1 MSARIALPTW
11 LLTWCFVA
19 TGFAAAPN
27 DETLFREQVRP
38 FLDRHCAG
46 CHNDRDHKG
55 DVSFAALTTTTIVDA
70 DQAELWQKISNAVS
84 LGDMPPPERP
94 RPGEEELSQLV
105 DWIGRSL
112 RLARQRLAGTGD
124 RTVLRRLNRYEYEN
138 TLRDLFRLGRL
149 DVVDLIPE
157 DVKRSAYDNNGAALE
172 IGGAHLDGYL
182 NAISTAV
189 VKAGVW
195 DRKTGRLAESPYKHE
210 TKVYGLIP
218 QQIDEQAHMKQVARH
233 VSSLAAMPPLPYARR
248 AKYFSSYVF
257 SPKQEGTYRIRLR
270 HYLHKLDERLGDVV
284 VKDEDPTA
292 KVRQRVVDVFR
303 VQSQSHEKPQ
313 EYELELYL
321 TTTQSVVFTV
331 GSPPPENGLP
341 GWYQRFK
348 NPKDA
353 DAFFA
358 KGRPDDEYEQALKII
373 AKNMELGTWA
383 IMSEET
389 EGPLEYKHQWP
400 PQSHTTL
407 YGDRKRRED
416 VTEADAL
423 AALTA
428 LVPRAYRRPVSQ
440 AETAP
445 YLDLVR
451 REIREQGA
459 PPDKALEFGL
469 RTLLTSPRVLYLQE
483 KEGAL
488 EAYSQAS
495 RLSYFLW
502 SSMPDE
508 RLLADAQAGRLNGD
522 SLGNTVERLLED
534 PRSQALERRF
544 LTLWLDLDKVDDT
557 NPDPVLFPEF
567 NDTIKWLMLEETALF
582 FRELL
587 REDLSVLNFIDSD
600 FTMLNEE
607 LARYYGIAGVE
618 GYRFRKV
625 ALKPED
631 HRGGVLTHGSV
642 LKVTANGTETSPVL
656 RGVWLLDRILGT
668 PVPPPPVA
676 PPAITPDTRG
686 AVTVREQLALHRN
699 TVSCN
704 ACHRK
709 IDPLGFA
716 LESYDPAGSY
726 REFYRTTGDAGE
738 TVKAVYR
745 RTLREDRT
753 FAVQYK
759 RGRDVELGGQMPDGA
774 KFGDIVEFKR
784 LLLQQKELVARN
796 VVRQLLIYA
805 LGRELDFGD
814 EAAVERI
821 LQAVEPTDYGL
832 RSIVHQITQS
842 QPFQTK

>member
-1 MSARIALPTW
+1 MSIRFTTPFL
-11 LLTWCFVA
+11 LLTLVA
-19 TGFAAAPN
+19 AQTSAVAAP
-27 DETLFREQVRP
+27 DDGALFREQVRP

-46 CHNDRDHKG
+46 CHNDRDRKG
-55 DVSFAALTTTTIVDA
+55 DVSFAALSPTIA
-70 DQAELWQKISNAVS
+70 RPEEAELWQKISNAVS
-84 LGDMPPPERP
+84 LGDMPPPEKP
-94 RPGEEELSQLV
+94 RPEVEELSQVV

-112 RLARQRLAGTGD
+112 RVARHQFAGEGN

-138 TLRDLFRLGRL
+138 TLRDLFHLDRL

-157 DVKRSAYDNNGAALE
+157 DVKRHAYDNNGVALE

-182 NAISTAV
+182 NAISAAV
-189 VKAGVW
+189 AKAGVW
-195 DRKTGRLAESPYKHE
+195 DRKTGQLAESPYQHV

-218 QQIDEQAHMKQVARH
+218 LQIDERAHMENVARH
-233 VSSLAAMPPLPYARR
+233 GSSLAAMPPLPYARR

-257 SPKQEGTYRIRLR
+257 EPKHAGTYRIRLK
-270 HYLHKLDERLGDVV
+270 HYLHKLNERLGDVV
-284 VKDEDPTA
+284 VKDQDPTA
-292 KVRQRVVDVFR
+292 KVKQRVVDVFR
-303 VQSQSHEKPQ
+303 ALPGSAEKPQ

-321 TTTQSVVFTV
+321 TATQSVVFTV
-331 GSPPPENGLP
+331 GSTPPENGLP

-348 NPKDA
+348 NPKESA
-353 DAFFA
+353 AYFA

-389 EGPLEYKHQWP
+389 EGPLEYRDCWP

-407 YGDRKRRED
+407 YGTRTRRED

-423 AALTA
+423 AALAA
-428 LVPRAYRRPVSQ
+428 LVPRAYRRPVSA

-451 REIREQGA
+451 KEISREGT
-459 PPDKALEFGL
+459 PPHKALEFGL
-469 RTLLTSPRVLYLQE
+469 RTLLTSPYVLYLQE
-483 KEGAL
+483 NDGVLGAYAL
-488 EAYSQAS
+488 AS

-502 SSMPDE
+502 SSAPDDAMF
-508 RLLADAQAGRLNGD
+508 ADAQAGRLKGEALK
-522 SLGNTVERLLED
+522 SVVERMLDD

-544 LTLWLDLDKVDDT
+544 LTLWLDLDKIDDT

-567 NDTIKWLMLEETALF
+567 NDTIKRLMLTETALF

-587 REDLSVLNFIDSD
+587 HEDLSVLNLIDSD

-607 LARYYGIAGVE
+607 LARYYGIAGVQ
-618 GYRFRKV
+618 GYAFRKV

-631 HRGGVLTHGSV
+631 RRGGVLTHGSV

-699 TVSCN
+699 VTSCN

-716 LESYDPAGSY
+716 LESYDPAGSF
-726 REFYRTTGDAGE
+726 RTFYRTTGEAGE
-738 TVKAVYR
+738 PVESVYHR
-745 RTLREDRT
+745 SLREDRT

-774 KFGDIVEFKR
+774 KFGDIAEFKR
-784 LLLQQKELVARN
+784 LLLQQKELAAGN
-796 VVRQLLIYA
+796 VVRQLLTYA

-821 LQAVEPTDYGL
+821 LSTVEPTGYGL
-832 RSIVHQITQS
+832 RSIVHQVTQS
-842 QPFQTK
+842 EPFQSK